1 MPCFPFAAVQNWF
14 SRRAALFLLLT
25 AGPLAA
31 QDVQRYPIGD
41 DGSEVEVEN
50 VFSLVPPTGY
60 APVRVTLKNISAR
73 EAVVSI
79 GTSSGTSSWRS
90 ENLLTSSQ
98 PDFKAAAETSTEM
111 ELIVPVMT
119 DFSDRTGYRP
129 YAESHLEISA
139 PVLASRFAASFRGNV
154 LPGIPFAAASQSLVG
169 KSGAALNEAAQK
181 KFLGSSSGYGRE
193 GSFLAVYLPAH
204 LPSDWR
210 GFSGLDLLAVN
221 NDEWDALQPGVRLAV
236 RQWMMQGGVLDVYHS
251 GPEPAAVL
259 QELKT
264 GAIGPN
270 AVYPLGAGG
279 VRFFPWDGKELPAET
294 LSRFEASSGIVSR
307 NLAAQRAL
315 VDGDKVDPVAGLSE
329 ALGVRSFAAWQVGVI
344 LVVFGLLV
352 GPINLFYLA
361 GPGRRHRLF
370 FTTPLI
376 AVGASILLMAVIF
389 LQDGSGGSGKR
400 AALVELYPEENTAVL
415 RQYQVSRTGVLWGG
429 GFTID
434 QAAVITPMMLA
445 NTRWTR
451 LKPSGASDSEG
462 QRYNLPEPLVYAG
475 DWFQSRSEQ
484 AQLIEAIR
492 PGRGRFEL
500 KPGGG
505 DPVVVSSFP
514 GKVEQFYYHDAT
526 GQPWVS
532 QAPITAGASVT
543 LQKTDKAAAE
553 AWLEQQLLMFP
564 KGERGRVGASL
575 QPGSYFA
582 FSSDPQSGL
591 MDSLKSIKWENDHI
605 LLHGRFATAP

>member
-1 MPCFPFAAVQNWF
+1 
-14 SRRAALFLLLT
+14 
-25 AGPLAA
+25 
-31 QDVQRYPIGD
+31 
-41 DGSEVEVEN
+41 
-50 VFSLVPPTGY
+50 
-60 APVRVTLKNISAR
+60 
-73 EAVVSI
+73 
-79 GTSSGTSSWRS
+79 
-90 ENLLTSSQ
+90 
-98 PDFKAAAETSTEM
+98 
-111 ELIVPVMT
+111 
-119 DFSDRTGYRP
+119 
-129 YAESHLEISA
+129 
-139 PVLASRFAASFRGNV
+139 
-154 LPGIPFAAASQSLVG
+154 
-169 KSGAALNEAAQK
+169 
-181 KFLGSSSGYGRE
+181 
-193 GSFLAVYLPAH
+193 
-204 LPSDWR
+204 
-210 GFSGLDLLAVN
+210 
-221 NDEWDALQPGVRLAV
+221 
-236 RQWMMQGGVLDVYHS
+236 
-251 GPEPAAVL
+251 
-259 QELKT
+259 
-264 GAIGPN
+264 
-270 AVYPLGAGG
+270 
-279 VRFFPWDGKELPAET
+279 
-294 LSRFEASSGIVSR
+294 
-307 NLAAQRAL
+307 
-315 VDGDKVDPVAGLSE
+315 
-329 ALGVRSFAAWQVGVI
+329 
-344 LVVFGLLV
+344 
-352 GPINLFYLA
+352 
-361 GPGRRHRLF
+361 
-370 FTTPLI
+370 
-376 AVGASILLMAVIF
+376 
-389 LQDGSGGSGKR
+389 
-400 AALVELYPEENTAVL
+400 
-415 RQYQVSRTGVLWGG
+415 VLWGG

>member
-1 MPCFPFAAVQNWF
+1 MLCSLFSARNGF
-14 SRRAALFLLLT
+14 SRRAALLLLLT

-31 QDVQRYPIGD
+31 QEVQRFPISD
-41 DGSEVEVEN
+41 DGSEVEVES
-50 VFSLVPPTGY
+50 VFSVVPPTGY
-60 APVRVTLKNISAR
+60 SPVRLTVINKGKK
-73 EAVVSI
+73 EAVISV
-79 GTSSGTSSWRS
+79 GTSSGTRS
-90 ENLLTSSQ
+90 YRSQNVLTSSQ
-98 PDFKAAAETSTEM
+98 PEFRAAPESTAEM
-111 ELIVPVMT
+111 EMTIPLMT
-119 DFSDRTGYRP
+119 DFSDRTGY
-129 YAESHLEISA
+129 EENHLEISA
-139 PVLASRFAASFRGNV
+139 PVLSSRFAASFRGNV
-154 LPGIPFAAASQSLVG
+154 LPGMPFAAASRSLAG
-169 KSGAALNEAAQK
+169 KSGTPLNEAARI

-193 GSFLAVYLPAH
+193 GSFLASYLPAH
-204 LPSDWR
+204 LPTDWR
-210 GFSGLDLLAVN
+210 GYSGLDLLALN
-221 NDEWDALQPGVRLAV
+221 NDEWTALQPGVRLAIRHWV
-236 RQWMMQGGVLDVYHS
+236 MQGGVLDLYHS

-264 GAIGPN
+264 GAIGSEGIH
-270 AVYPLGAGG
+270 PLGAGG
-279 VRFFPWDGKELPAET
+279 VRFFPWDGKELPGEA
-294 LSRFEASSGIVSR
+294 LSRFEATSGIASR
-307 NLAAQRAL
+307 QKAAMISL
-315 VDGDKVDPVAGLSE
+315 IDGNKVDPVAGISG

-352 GPINLFYLA
+352 GPVNLFYLA

-376 AVGASILLMAVIF
+376 AVGASILLIAVIF

-400 AALVELYPEENTAVL
+400 AALVELYPEENSAVL

-434 QAAVITPMMLA
+434 QAAVITPLMLP

-451 LKPSGASDSEG
+451 LKPSSASDSEG
-462 QRYNLPEPLVYAG
+462 QRYNLPEPLVYGG

-514 GKVEQFYYHDAT
+514 GKVEQFYYRDAT

-532 QAPITAGASVT
+532 QAPLTAGASVT
-543 LQKTDKAAAE
+543 LQKTDIAAAE
-553 AWLEQQLLMFP
+553 VWLKEKLLIFP
-564 KGERGRVGASL
+564 KGERDRVGASL
-575 QPGSYFA
+575 QPGRYFA
-582 FSSDPQSGL
+582 FSADPQSGL
-591 MDSLKSIKWENDHI
+591 VDSLKPVKWENDFI